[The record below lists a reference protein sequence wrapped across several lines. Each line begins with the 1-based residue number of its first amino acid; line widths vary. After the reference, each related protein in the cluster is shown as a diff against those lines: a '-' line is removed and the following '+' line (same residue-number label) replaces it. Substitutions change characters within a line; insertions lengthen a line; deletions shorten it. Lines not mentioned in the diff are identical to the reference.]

1 MGNKFRK
8 MLKKFNLKE
17 KVKGKMDDISYIGAT
32 ALGWKIGAD
41 GKVHRPKNQTDA
53 EKKKEQKMLK
63 KAEKI
68 LGKKKI
74 AKLKE
79 IIKEEKPEL
88 ADDKNA

>member
-8 MLKKFNLKE
+8 MLKKFNLKQ

-32 ALGWKIGAD
+32 ALGWKIDAQGH
-41 GKVHRPKNQTDA
+41 VHRPEKQTEA
-53 EKKKEQKMLK
+53 EKKKEAELLK
-63 KAEKI
+63 RAEKV

-74 AKLKE
+74 AKLKK

-88 ADDKNA
+88 TEEEQ